1 MIYLINLTNKINFNL
16 SQSNLF
22 SIRKMINLH
31 LILCI
36 LATTLGCNS
45 SNEKE
50 VVENISPDN
59 TSALT
64 SSDLTLFQSAKTKWD
79 SQSGQFYT
87 IQSQRYC
94 ECEDEVSAQMKISVS
109 DNLVMTAFN
118 IDSNEVISKEVQ
130 QQIQTVDS
138 LFAMIEKAIA
148 DGTSIEV
155 IYNEEF
161 GYPETAKIDLEQL
174 AVDGGLFIQL
184 SNLEVKDS
192 VLALDDIIWKL
203 ESFDS
208 IAGPQPIIDNTNISL
223 SIDMENM
230 QLHGIGGCN
239 SYSADFILDDK
250 TNDMTISN
258 VISTDKACSEP
269 ENIMQQEMSYFATLQ
284 QIRFFT
290 LYDTTINMVV
300 GGDSGLHFVVEKN
313 FDKEAEIESP
323 SNELVLLQS
332 AKAKWDSQSGQ
343 YYTIQSQRYCECED
357 EVSAQMEIS
366 VLDNSVLSAF
376 DAVSGDAISKE
387 TQQEILSVDS
397 LFALI
402 EKAIADG
409 ISIEVIYNQ
418 EYGYP
423 ESTKIDL
430 EQIPVDGG
438 LFIQLSNFEIKDSVL
453 ALDDVTWVLESFDS
467 IAGPRP
473 IIENTS
479 ISLAFDMQNMQLNGI
494 GGCNSYTAD
503 FVLDN
508 KNHDMTISNIIST
521 EKACSEPENIMQQEM
536 SYFATLQQ
544 IRFFFLYDTTLNMSV
559 GGDSGLHFVA
569 LKATSIALTEEQ

>member
-1 MIYLINLTNKINFNL
+1 MTYLINMTSKINFNL
-16 SQSNLF
+16 SERNLF
-22 SIRKMINLH
+22 SFRKMINVH
-31 LILCI
+31 VILCI

-45 SNEKE
+45 SNEKK
-50 VVENISPDN
+50 VVENTSSAN
-59 TSALT
+59 TSPVLT
-64 SSDLTLFQSAKTKWD
+64 SSDLTLFQSAKTQWD
-79 SQSGQFYT
+79 SHSGQFYT

-94 ECEDEVSAQMKISVS
+94 ECVGEVSAQIKISVS
-109 DNLVMTAFN
+109 DNLVLTAFDL
-118 IDSNEVISKEVQ
+118 DSNEVISKEVQ

-138 LFAMIEKAIA
+138 LFDLIEKAIE

-161 GYPETAKIDLEQL
+161 GYPETAKIDLEEL

-184 SNLEVKDS
+184 SNLEIKES
-192 VLALDDIIWKL
+192 VLALDDVTWVL

-208 IAGPQPIIDNTNISL
+208 IAGPRPVIENTSISL
-223 SIDMENM
+223 LIDMENKE
-230 QLHGIGGCN
+230 LHGMGGCN

-258 VISTDKACSEP
+258 LISTEKVCSEP
-269 ENIMQQEMSYFATLQ
+269 ANIMEQEENYFAILQ
-284 QIRFFT
+284 QIQFFT
-290 LYDTTINMVV
+290 LSDTILNMVA
-300 GGDSGLHFVVEKN
+300 GGDSGLHFVVEQN
-313 FDKEAEIESP
+313 FNKETEIEQP

-332 AKAKWDSQSGQ
+332 AKTQWDSHSGQ

-376 DAVSGDAISKE
+376 DMASGELISVE
-387 TQQEILSVDS
+387 IQQALHSVDS
-397 LFALI
+397 LFTII
-402 EKAIADG
+402 ENAIAEG

-438 LFIQLSNFEIKDSVL
+438 LFIQLSNLEIKDSVL

-467 IAGPRP
+467 IAGQQP

-479 ISLAFDMQNMQLNGI
+479 ISLSFDMENMQLNGI
-494 GGCNSYTAD
+494 GGCNSYSAD
-503 FVLDN
+503 FVVDN
-508 KNHDMTISNIIST
+508 KNHDITISNIIST
-521 EKACSEPENIMQQEM
+521 EKACGESENIMQQEQ

-544 IRFFFLYDTTLNMSV
+544 IRFFNLYSATLNMTV
-559 GGDSGLHFVA
+559 GADAGLNFVV
-569 LKATSIALTEEQ
+569 SD